1 MHSHESLS
9 ALGASFSLSWMSEQ
23 DRSVQPSVSGSS
35 DTRCA
40 LNLLFQ
46 KPVRMRQE
54 LTLKLYCKK
63 VFEGHG

>member
-1 MHSHESLS
+1 MKAFPPWGELS
-9 ALGASFSLSWMSEQ
+9 PSWMSEQ

-35 DTRCA
+35 DTQCA

-54 LTLKLYCKK
+54 LALKLCCKK

>member
-9 ALGASFSLSWMSEQ
+9 ALGTSFSLSWMSEQ
-23 DRSVQPSVSGSS
+23 DRSHQPSVSGST

-54 LTLKLYCKK
+54 LTVVSRKL
-63 VFEGHG
+63 V